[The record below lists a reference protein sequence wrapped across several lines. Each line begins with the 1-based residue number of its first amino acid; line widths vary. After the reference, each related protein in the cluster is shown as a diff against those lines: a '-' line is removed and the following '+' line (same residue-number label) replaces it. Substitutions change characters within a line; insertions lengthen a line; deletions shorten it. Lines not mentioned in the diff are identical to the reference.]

1 MTSFGI
7 GENQLQPS
15 ELRIVAAIEDV
26 CTCLRFPAGDLSWQ
40 RRATDR
46 LAVETC
52 SPQVRNGRVRR
63 ARRAA

>member
-15 ELRIVAAIEDV
+15 ELRIVVAIEDV
-26 CTCLRFPAGDLSWQ
+26 CTFLRSPAGDLSRQ
-40 RRATDR
+40 RCATDR
-46 LAVETC
+46 LVVETR
-52 SPQVRNGRVRR
+52 SPQVGNGRGRR